1 METKACANKIGSV
14 RKSVVNYEDPYM
26 YLEGFRKA

>member
-26 YLEGFRKA
+26 YFRKA